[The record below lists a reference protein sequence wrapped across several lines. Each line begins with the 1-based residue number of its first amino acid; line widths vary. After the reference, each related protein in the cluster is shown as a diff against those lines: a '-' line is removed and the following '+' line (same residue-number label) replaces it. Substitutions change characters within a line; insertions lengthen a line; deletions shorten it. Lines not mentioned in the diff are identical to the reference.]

1 MREEYVPWLHQEIR
15 TKPKPIAA
23 FSDSANVPIKSAQHK
38 GCAKRRSTPRSKA
51 ADILNRPEKKSYAV
65 WLVLV
70 LAVVA
75 RFLRKRRQEDR
86 HLARPVDL
94 TARRLCLPAVASL
107 LEVGWHTLIGTE
119 EQ

>member
-1 MREEYVPWLHQEIR
+1 MDVMESLEIWWEL
-15 TKPKPIAA
+15 
-23 FSDSANVPIKSAQHK
+23 N
-38 GCAKRRSTPRSKA
+38 TP
-51 ADILNRPEKKSYAV
+51 
-65 WLVLV
+65 

-75 RFLRKRRQEDR
+75 RFLRKRRQEHR

-107 LEVGWHTLIGTE
+107 LEVGRHTLIGTE